1 MDETLYDT
9 CVKGDVLAIRR
20 IIDESAINNSPL
32 LISAIRAGKI
42 SVVRTLLDHG
52 VSIDVRDNYG
62 ATPLSIAIQLQH
74 YDIARLLLQY
84 GGCGIVTNE
93 SIIDAVIQGY
103 GDILSM
109 MIGGSNLDLHTALTY
124 SIRVNHP
131 SITRLLLDK
140 GVDPNTKNS
149 NGMTPLMVA
158 VVNRYPEMVRILIR
172 AGGNVNDR
180 DNDGN
185 TPLIL
190 CDVYS
195 IAEILLK
202 VDGIDVNAR
211 NKDGVTAL
219 WRMVSQGYSDMVRLV
234 LRRDDVDTNIPDIHG
249 TTPLMEAIHH
259 GYISIVDMLLENG
272 VRTDGT
278 DDTTPLIQAIINN
291 DHAIVSLLIRHNV
304 DVNHRSSIGGL
315 TPLMYAI
322 DKNDSYIIH
331 LLLDCGAD
339 LCTRDNDGNT
349 PLMRHLL
356 RPYHDSYM
364 IRLLVEYGT
373 DINTMN
379 NNGNTP
385 LTIVSGWSRQLFADT
400 LLQHGADP
408 NVLDK
413 DGYTPLM
420 IASMKGRVDI
430 CSLLLKYGAYTH
442 IRRDGMTAYD
452 MVCSDEIRNMIGLY
466 PSSIY
471 SMGDRSR
478 DTPSSKYH
486 DLHIV

>member
-1 MDETLYDT
+1 MDETLYDV
-9 CVKGDVLAIRR
+9 CMEGDVLAIRR

-32 LISAIRAGKI
+32 LISAIRAGKT
-42 SVVRTLLDHG
+42 SVVKVLLDHG
-52 VSIDVRDNYG
+52 VSMNVRDNYG
-62 ATPLSIAIQLQH
+62 LTPLSIAIQLQH
-74 YDIARLLLQY
+74 LDIARLLLQY
-84 GGCGIVTNE
+84 GGCSIVTNE
-93 SIIDAVIQGY
+93 SVIDAIMKGY
-103 GDILSM
+103 GDLLFTIISD
-109 MIGGSNLDLHTALTY
+109 SNGDLHTALTY
-124 SIRVNHP
+124 SIRMNNP
-131 SITRLLLDK
+131 SITCLLLEK
-140 GVDPNTKNS
+140 GVDLNTKNS

-158 VVNRYPEMVRILIR
+158 VMNRYPEMVHILIR

-219 WRMVSQGYSDMVRLV
+219 WRMVSQGYSDIVRLM

-249 TTPLMEAIHH
+249 ITSLMEAVHH
-259 GYISIVDMLLENG
+259 GYISIVDMLLEYG
-272 VRTDGT
+272 VRT

-291 DHAIVSLLIRHNV
+291 DHSIVSLLIRHNV
-304 DVNHRSSIGGL
+304 DVNRPSGSNRL

-339 LCTRDNDGNT
+339 LCVRDKDGNT

-356 RPYHDSYM
+356 RPYHDPYM
-364 IRLLVEYGT
+364 IRLLVEYGA
-373 DINTMN
+373 DVNTMN
-379 NNGNTP
+379 NNGSTP
-385 LTIVSGWSRQLFADT
+385 LTIVSGWSRRLFADT
-400 LLQHGADP
+400 LLRHGADP

-420 IASMKGRVDI
+420 IASMNGRVDT

-442 IRRDGMTAYD
+442 INRDGMTAYD
-452 MVCSDEIRNMIGLY
+452 MACGDDIRNMIGSH

-478 DTPSSKYH
+478 DTPSSKHH